1 MVVREPIRDSERKC
15 FCTNRIRCTDG
26 GTVPPPLVFVRERG
40 QVAGHDLFGLSYANV
55 TLAPWGWVIKQN
67 MSDDAADVQRVLAG
81 DVDAYAALVD
91 RYYDR
96 CARFA
101 VRMLGNRDDAED
113 ALQVTFVRAYR
124 ALDRYQER
132 DRFSAWLYRILV
144 NQCRSIAAR
153 RAHREKVFVR
163 EEALLLNAPDR
174 STSWTGEDEEFVQ
187 RVLSELDPL
196 LREAFLLKYIEEM
209 SYEEMSTL
217 TGVGVSALKM
227 RVKRACDRL
236 RERWERI
243 KHD

>member
-1 MVVREPIRDSERKC
+1 
-15 FCTNRIRCTDG
+15 
-26 GTVPPPLVFVRERG
+26 
-40 QVAGHDLFGLSYANV
+40 
-55 TLAPWGWVIKQN
+55 

-113 ALQVTFVRAYR
+113 ALQATFLRAYR
-124 ALDRYQER
+124 ALHRYQER
-132 DRFSAWLYRILV
+132 DRFSAWLYRILA

-153 RAHREKVFVR
+153 RAHRERVFVR
-163 EEALLLNAPDR
+163 EEAVLLNAPDR
-174 STSWTGEDEEFVQ
+174 GGGWTGEDDDFVQ
-187 RVLSELDPL
+187 HVLSELDPL
-196 LREAFLLKYIEEM
+196 LREAFLLKYIEEL
-209 SYEEMSTL
+209 SYEEMSEM

-243 KHD
+243 KDA

>member
-1 MVVREPIRDSERKC
+1 M
-15 FCTNRIRCTDG
+15 T
-26 GTVPPPLVFVRERG
+26 PLKE
-40 QVAGHDLFGLSYANV
+40 
-55 TLAPWGWVIKQN
+55 GWVIKKD

-101 VRMLGNRDDAED
+101 IRMLGNRDDAED
-113 ALQVTFVRAYR
+113 ALQATFLRAYR
-124 ALDRYQER
+124 ALNRYQER

-153 RAHREKVFVR
+153 RAHRERVFIR
-163 EEALLLNAPDR
+163 EEALLLNAPDL
-174 STSWTGEDEEFVQ
+174 TTAGYTGEDEEFVQ

-209 SYEEMSTL
+209 SYEEMSAL

-243 KHD
+243 KDD

>member
-1 MVVREPIRDSERKC
+1 VT
-15 FCTNRIRCTDG
+15 F
-26 GTVPPPLVFVRERG
+26 
-40 QVAGHDLFGLSYANV
+40 AGR
-55 TLAPWGWVIKQN
+55 GWVIKKN

-81 DVDAYAALVD
+81 DVEAYAALVD

-101 VRMLGNRDDAED
+101 IRMLGNRDDAED
-113 ALQVTFVRAYR
+113 ALQATFLRAYR
-124 ALDRYQER
+124 ALNRYQER

-144 NQCRSIAAR
+144 NQCRSVAAR
-153 RAHREKVFVR
+153 RAHRERVFVR

-174 STSWTGEDEEFVQ
+174 SSVWTGEDEEFVQ
-187 RVLSELDPL
+187 RVLNELEPL
-196 LREAFLLKYIEEM
+196 LREAFLLKHIEEM
-209 SYEEMSTL
+209 SYEEMSAL

-243 KHD
+243 QHD

>member
-1 MVVREPIRDSERKC
+1 
-15 FCTNRIRCTDG
+15 
-26 GTVPPPLVFVRERG
+26 
-40 QVAGHDLFGLSYANV
+40 
-55 TLAPWGWVIKQN
+55 
-67 MSDDAADVQRVLAG
+67 MSDDAADVQRVLSG
-81 DVDAYAALVD
+81 DVDAYAKLVN

-101 VRMLGNRDDAED
+101 IRMLGNRDDAED
-113 ALQVTFVRAYR
+113 ALQSTFLRAYR
-124 ALDRYQER
+124 ALGRYQER

-174 STSWTGEDEEFVQ
+174 STGWTGEDEEFVQ

-209 SYEEMSTL
+209 SYEEMSAL
-217 TGVGVSALKM
+217 TGAGVAALKM
-227 RVKRACDRL
+227 RGKRDCHRL
-236 RERWERI
+236 RARWERI

>member
-1 MVVREPIRDSERKC
+1 MTRS
-15 FCTNRIRCTDG
+15 TG
-26 GTVPPPLVFVRERG
+26 
-40 QVAGHDLFGLSYANV
+40 
-55 TLAPWGWVIKQN
+55 GWVIAKD

-81 DVDAYAALVD
+81 DVDAYAKLVD

-113 ALQVTFVRAYR
+113 ALQATFLRAYR
-124 ALDRYQER
+124 ALARYQER
-132 DRFSAWLYRILV
+132 DKFSAWLYRILV

-153 RAHREKVFVR
+153 RAHRDRVFVR
-163 EEALLLNAPDR
+163 EEAVLLNAPD
-174 STSWTGEDEEFVQ
+174 TSRPSWSGEDEEFVQ
-187 RVLSELDPL
+187 RVLAELDPL
-196 LREAFLLKYIEEM
+196 LREAFLLKYVEEL
-209 SYEEMSTL
+209 SYEEMSAL

-243 KHD
+243 KDD

>member
-1 MVVREPIRDSERKC
+1 
-15 FCTNRIRCTDG
+15 
-26 GTVPPPLVFVRERG
+26 
-40 QVAGHDLFGLSYANV
+40 
-55 TLAPWGWVIKQN
+55 

-101 VRMLGNRDDAED
+101 IRMLGNRDDAED
-113 ALQVTFVRAYR
+113 ALQATFLRAYR
-124 ALDRYQER
+124 ALNRYQER

-153 RAHREKVFVR
+153 RAHRERVFVR

-174 STSWTGEDEEFVQ
+174 AVTWSGEDEEFVQ
-187 RVLSELDPL
+187 RVLNELDPL

-209 SYEEMSTL
+209 SYEEMSAL

-243 KHD
+243 KDD